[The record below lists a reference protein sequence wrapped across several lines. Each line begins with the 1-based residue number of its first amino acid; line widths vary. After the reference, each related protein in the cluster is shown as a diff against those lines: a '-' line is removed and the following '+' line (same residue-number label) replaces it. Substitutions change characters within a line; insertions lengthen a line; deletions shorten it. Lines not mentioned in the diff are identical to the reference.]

1 MTCVLQL
8 LIIIAIVPRPRTSVL
23 TSHPPPFYAGTALN
37 LTCNIPLSDAVD
49 VPVVEGIRWVIDDVV
64 IDSPVSSDRVL
75 FLERNIVFLPVNI
88 SDNVAYQ
95 CDVHFEANA
104 DFVNYGNTELY
115 LNVEGKYTH

>member
-1 MTCVLQL
+1 M
-8 LIIIAIVPRPRTSVL
+8 
-23 TSHPPPFYAGTALN
+23 
-37 LTCNIPLSDAVD
+37 D
-49 VPVVEGIRWVIDDVV
+49 VPVVEAIRWVIDDVV

-95 CDVHFEANA
+95 CDVNFEANT

-115 LNVEGKYTH
+115 LNVEGKVYSLIHVYRPFNQSNLFPVQFLQLLR